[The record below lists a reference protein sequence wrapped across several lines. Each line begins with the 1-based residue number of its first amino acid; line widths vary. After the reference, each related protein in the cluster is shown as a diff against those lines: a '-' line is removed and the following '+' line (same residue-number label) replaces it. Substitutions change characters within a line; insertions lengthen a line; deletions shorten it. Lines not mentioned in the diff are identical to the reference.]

1 MSEYRDFLQ
10 YWPYAVLM
18 IVLVSWAL
26 YHFVAP
32 ADRREWV
39 GAGLL
44 QAFII
49 ALYAEMYG
57 FPLTIYLFTGFFGLD
72 IPLVHVSGHLWAAL
86 LGYGTGGALVEMA
99 LGYSVILAGVLLIVK
114 GWVKIYFAAGRL
126 ITNGVYGLTRHPQ
139 YTGIF
144 LVILGQL
151 IHWPTLATL
160 LLSPA
165 IVVVYVRLARR
176 EERQL
181 IARFGDAYRHY
192 RASVPMF
199 IPRWVALRSMSAA
212 G

>member
-10 YWPYAVLM
+10 YWPYALLL

-57 FPLTIYLFTGFFGLD
+57 FPLTMYLLTGFFGLD
-72 IPLVHVSGHLWAAL
+72 VPLVHVSGHLWSTL

-114 GWVKIYFAAGRL
+114 GWVK
-126 ITNGVYGLTRHPQ
+126 N
-139 YTGIF
+139 
-144 LVILGQL
+144 
-151 IHWPTLATL
+151 
-160 LLSPA
+160 
-165 IVVVYVRLARR
+165 
-176 EERQL
+176 
-181 IARFGDAYRHY
+181 
-192 RASVPMF
+192 
-199 IPRWVALRSMSAA
+199 
-212 G
+212 

>member
-10 YWPYAVLM
+10 YWPYALLL

-57 FPLTIYLFTGFFGLD
+57 FPLTMYLLTGFFGLD
-72 IPLVHVSGHLWAAL
+72 VPLVHVSGHLWSTL

-126 ITNGVYGLTRHPQ
+126 ITNGVYGLARHPQ

-165 IVVVYVRLARR
+165 IVMVYVRLARR
-176 EERQL
+176 EEKQL
-181 IARFGDAYRHY
+181 VARFGDAYRHY
-192 RASVPMF
+192 CESVPMF
-199 IPRWVALRSMSAA
+199 IPRWVVLRSMSAA